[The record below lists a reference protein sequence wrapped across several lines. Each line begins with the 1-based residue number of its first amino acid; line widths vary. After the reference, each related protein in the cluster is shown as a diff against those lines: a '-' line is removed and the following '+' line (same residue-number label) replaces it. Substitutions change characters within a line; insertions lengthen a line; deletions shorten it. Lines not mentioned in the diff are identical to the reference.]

1 MRTSLVSIIS
11 ALVIA
16 TTTGTAMASSQVTP
30 MTNGQSTAMAQ
41 TDANTSQSLDTSGV
55 PHRTELKGLPS
66 ASNGHSVA
74 MAETYENIHQPLNR
88 QAHSSVTS
96 ADVNHA
102 SPYGYHSHSPA
113 MTDALAST
121 SQSMNAASA
130 VQVEFEQD
138 NDQMVMSQALSAS
151 L

>member
-1 MRTSLVSIIS
+1 MRTSLVSIVS

-41 TDANTSQSLDTSGV
+41 TDANVSQSLDISFM
-55 PHRTELKGLPS
+55 PHHTELKGLPS
-66 ASNGHSVA
+66 ASNGHSTA
-74 MAETYENIHQPLNR
+74 MAETYESMHQPLNR
-88 QAHSSVTS
+88 HAHSSVAR
-96 ADVNHA
+96 ADGNHA
-102 SPYGYHSHSPA
+102 SPFGYHGHSPA

-130 VQVEFEQD
+130 IQVEFEQGS
-138 NDQMVMSQALSAS
+138 DQMVMN
-151 L
+151 

>member
-1 MRTSLVSIIS
+1 MRTSLLSIVS

-16 TTTGTAMASSQVTP
+16 TTTGTAMASSQVAP

-41 TDANTSQSLDTSGV
+41 ADANTTQSLDTSV
-55 PHRTELKGLPS
+55 VLHHTESKGLPS

-74 MAETYENIHQPLNR
+74 MAETYESLHQPLNR
-88 QAHSSVTS
+88 QAHSSAAK
-96 ADVNHA
+96 ADANHA
-102 SPYGYHSHSPA
+102 SPFGYHGHSPA

-138 NDQMVMSQALSAS
+138 NDQMVMN
-151 L
+151 